1 MKIKTSGFTLIE
13 LLIAVV
19 IIGILSSIAISNYTD
34 SINRSKRAD
43 AQGALLGV
51 AQALER
57 FYANNSTYCGAAGTQ
72 PPTAATIAAC
82 ATGAPTVY
90 AATVPGTG
98 TAYYNLRITTLA
110 QNNYTLEAQRA
121 GSMVSDKCGTLTLGA
136 NGAQGVSGSTGGMTA
151 VTCWKK

>member
-13 LLIAVV
+13 LLIAIV
-19 IIGILSSIAISNYTD
+19 IVGILSAIAIPNYTE

-43 AQGALLGV
+43 AQAALLGV
-51 AQALER
+51 AQAMER
-57 FYANNSTYCGAAGTQ
+57 FYANNSTYCGAAGAQ
-72 PPTAATIAAC
+72 PATAATIAAC

-98 TAYYNLRITTLA
+98 AAYYNLRITALA
-110 QNNYTLEAQRA
+110 QNNYTLEAQRV

-136 NGAQGVSGSTGGMTA
+136 NGAQGITGGTSGTTA
-151 VTCWKK
+151 VQCWKK